1 VRNKSGS
8 DTAGT
13 EGVSMSRAIGDFVA
27 FIADESAMQS
37 ALVDR
42 VQTALLAPQH
52 WPQTGS
58 AQGDVSVAH
67 NANGVWVAVRG
78 DVGIEQ
84 SNSPPTCPNRGGI
97 GLAREPESGGAS
109 PAPRDVASN
118 AIRRWIEDDT
128 WQPRDMRGRY
138 GFLLWDSQQ
147 RSIRAFTDAF
157 RSYPIF
163 FSRTQAGV
171 VVASDLRL
179 VLAALRASSDTI
191 SIDHTSLYHYLNFA
205 YVPSPASI
213 ARNVEK
219 LKPCHVLHVLAGSI
233 SSTRFLDTTYAE
245 DLKGRHAD
253 LATSLRKTIVDNVT
267 AYSPGSESKWGT
279 FLSGGTDSSS
289 ISGMLARAN
298 PSQSVDSFSIGFAEA
313 GYDEMA
319 YSRIAAKHFGL
330 NPHEF
335 NVDETASVDAIPAL
349 VASFDEPFGNSS
361 AIPTY
366 YCARLARDAGKEL
379 LIAGDGGDEI
389 FGGNERY
396 AKDQIYGWYFRSPA
410 LMKFAGRA
418 FSSALKLSNRHFA
431 NRVRNMIY
439 RGSLPNPDR
448 FYSDDSFASD
458 HFDQLLTGHFREHVQ
473 QQASLQIQ
481 QEIFAEAPTQSELH
495 RLMYLDLK
503 LTIAESDLVKVI
515 RSTRSVGVDVAFPY
529 LDRTLVDYAGRL
541 PDHFKVNGLKKRY
554 LFKMAME
561 DILPI
566 EIRKKKK
573 QGFGLP
579 IAVWLRRGGKLRDYM
594 RDVVLSEQSLS
605 RGYFQRKFIHDLFE
619 QHEKGAWDYSSELF
633 RLFML
638 ELWHREYFDAK

>member
-1 VRNKSGS
+1 
-8 DTAGT
+8 
-13 EGVSMSRAIGDFVA
+13 MSRAIGDFVA
-27 FIADESAMQS
+27 FIADESATQS

-84 SNSPPTCPNRGGI
+84 SSSPPTSPNRGGI
-97 GLAREPESGGAS
+97 GLAREPESGGAR
-109 PAPRDVASN
+109 PGPCDVASR
-118 AIRRWIEDDT
+118 AIRRWIENDN

-147 RSIRAFTDAF
+147 RSIRAFADAF

-179 VLAALRASSDTI
+179 VLAAARASGDTI

-213 ARNVEK
+213 VRNVEK
-219 LKPCHVLHVLAGSI
+219 LKPCHVLDVRDGSA
-233 SSTRFLDTTYAE
+233 SSTRFFDTTYTE

-289 ISGMLARAN
+289 ISGMLARA
-298 PSQSVDSFSIGFAEA
+298 
-313 GYDEMA
+313 
-319 YSRIAAKHFGL
+319 

-410 LMKFAGRA
+410 LVKFAGRA

-473 QQASLQIQ
+473 QNASLQIQ